1 MKFCPHCGTSLPGGA
16 VSFCPECGK
25 KLLSRQPTN
34 NAKKNQ
40 RPAQYHQRPKSR
52 KKPVDPMDVNYD
64 GYYDDVPTIDANEQ
78 GDRMDPAMV
87 RQIALVLAGTVGLII
102 FSIVLMNVL

>member
-25 KLLSRQPTN
+25 KLPSHQPAN
-34 NAKKNQ
+34 IPPKNQ
-40 RPAQYHQRPKSR
+40 RPARYHQRPKSR
-52 KKPVDPMDVNYD
+52 KKPVDPRDVNYD

-78 GDRMDPAMV
+78 GDRMDPAVV
-87 RQIALVLAGTVGLII
+87 RQIMLVLAGAVGLII
-102 FSIVLMNVL
+102 FSIVI